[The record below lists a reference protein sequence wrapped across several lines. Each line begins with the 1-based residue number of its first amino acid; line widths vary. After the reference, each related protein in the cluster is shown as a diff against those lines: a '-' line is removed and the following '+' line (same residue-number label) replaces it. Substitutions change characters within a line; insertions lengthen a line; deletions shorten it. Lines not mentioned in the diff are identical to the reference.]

1 MGDAQIEINESVRT
15 KMEAKIS
22 KCFDDA
28 VSCVDGFD
36 SGRLMLTKKHVQDLN
51 IAEASRTDLLQQLA
65 AAQREVKTM
74 RKDTVTAIDNV
85 LGTIAKEIE
94 EGGKDS
100 GMTAADVL
108 NKIALHRSL
117 MDNSIIYSA
126 LTVSTDL
133 PPLKEM
139 ASVMKHAVSSSKHQ
153 KNYDKFSEKI
163 NSMSPDTAADKLE
176 RLHQKMI
183 SAKAIMN
190 ALQQSS
196 VKDKTNKKT
205 SAKQKKQLM
214 ALIDV
219 LKASE

>member
-1 MGDAQIEINESVRT
+1 MVVAIVR
-15 KMEAKIS
+15 
-22 KCFDDA
+22 C
-28 VSCVDGFD
+28 
-36 SGRLMLTKKHVQDLN
+36 
-51 IAEASRTDLLQQLA
+51 
-65 AAQREVKTM
+65 
-74 RKDTVTAIDNV
+74 
-85 LGTIAKEIE
+85 
-94 EGGKDS
+94 
-100 GMTAADVL
+100 

-183 SAKAIMN
+183 SE
-190 ALQQSS
+190 SCCS
-196 VKDKTNKKT
+196 HHEPPC
-205 SAKQKKQLM
+205 SASL
-214 ALIDV
+214 L
-219 LKASE
+219 ASMLHVDTVCDDWLVTLVEYKRRR